1 MSFTGTIKEE
11 VSNLKTT
18 KTDEI
23 SELSALVRNLATI
36 HDQYFQVTTENENVS
51 PRIFQLIQRY
61 IVNFY

>member
-11 VSNLKTT
+11 VCNLKTT

-36 HDQYFQVTTENENVS
+36 YDQYFHSHDQCDKHYQ
-51 PRIFQLIQRY
+51 FL
-61 IVNFY
+61 